1 MHSRKKGKSGST
13 KPSKMSKPTWLRYK
27 DKEIEQII
35 LKLAK
40 EDKTA
45 SQIGIILRDSYGIP
59 DVRIILNKKISQI
72 LKENKLNDELPEDL
86 KALIK
91 KELLISKH
99 LELNKRDMAAKRGLQ
114 LTESKIHRLSKY
126 YKKVGKLP
134 ETWRYSREQAKLLIG

>member
-1 MHSRKKGKSGST
+1 
-13 KPSKMSKPTWLRYK
+13 MSQTVQFEPK
-27 DKEIEQII
+27 II
-35 LKLAK
+35 DITPVKITNNFPDFELDVKLFAK

-72 LKENKLNDELPEDL
+72 LGENKLLEELPEDL

-99 LELNKRDMAAKRGLQ
+99 LEINKKDMAAKRGLQ

-134 ETWRYSREQAKLLIG
+134 ETWKYSREQAKLLIG